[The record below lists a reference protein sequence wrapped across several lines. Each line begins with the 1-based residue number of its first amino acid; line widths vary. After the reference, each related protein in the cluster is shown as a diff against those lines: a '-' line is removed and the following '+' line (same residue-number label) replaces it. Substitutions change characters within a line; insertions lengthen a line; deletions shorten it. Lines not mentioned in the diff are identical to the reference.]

1 MSTLRVN
8 QITFNDA
15 GNASVSI
22 ANSWNISIVS
32 GGTEVGQFRNN
43 GDFVANNRIFF
54 KSGGSTEVALNTSIE
69 AANSTAIAA
78 FAKAN
83 TAAINNSPISAST
96 LTATR
101 AYMNL
106 VSVADGSSIT
116 LDMNLGN
123 NFNVTLGGA
132 RTLANPTN
140 TTIGQSGIIFIS
152 QNTSGGSTLAYG
164 NNWRFS
170 GNTAPTLTSG
180 ANTVDALVYF
190 VRASGS
196 IFAQMTSNV
205 G

>member
-43 GDFVANNRIFF
+43 GDFIANNRIFF
-54 KSGGSTEVALNTSIE
+54 KSGGSTEVSLNTAIE
-69 AANSTAIAA
+69 AAFS
-78 FAKAN
+78 KAN
-83 TAAINNSPISAST
+83 SAAINNSPIAAST

-101 AYMNL
+101 AYMNV
-106 VSVADGSSIT
+106 VSVSDGSTIT
-116 LDMNLGN
+116 LDMNQGN

-140 TTIGQSGIIFIS
+140 TTVGQSGIVFIS

-190 VRASGS
+190 IRASGS